1 MVTRAQ
7 RNRWASLATHQVHL
21 GIKRFVAWRSS
32 PSATLVPI
40 ILCPFFLKPSNASF
54 KGGTVTHMS
63 PAHPQ
68 PALHWPPPQ
77 GQPRTPS
84 PAHSTAEAVSD
95 CRVSYLG
102 KVTKPTGITETIISP
117 GKQEVQEEILSC
129 LATFFVSCSTDVF

>member
-1 MVTRAQ
+1 
-7 RNRWASLATHQVHL
+7 
-21 GIKRFVAWRSS
+21 
-32 PSATLVPI
+32 
-40 ILCPFFLKPSNASF
+40 
-54 KGGTVTHMS
+54 MS

-95 CRVSYLG
+95 GGVSYLR
-102 KVTKPTGITETIISP
+102 KVTTGITETIISP
-117 GKQEVQEEILSC
+117 GKQEVQEETLSC